1 MSAPPREARSYV
13 WRVAFAIFKVRDR
26 LCADER
32 VFQGRAL
39 WGWREQHVVV
49 FGDYDIMS
57 VLGKVR
63 CGAHCLQSHDVR
75 FSRVAAGGKTDDT
88 SRTGRTESRVLWKS
102 AMLTFVVPESGSAA
116 AALRAIVNAGSK
128 INDAC

>member
-1 MSAPPREARSYV
+1 MVAQVALRSARRSMSALPREARSYV

-32 VFQGRAL
+32 EFQGRAL

-63 CGAHCLQSHDVR
+63 CGAHCLHCTKPRCAVFTRS
-75 FSRVAAGGKTDDT
+75 SR
-88 SRTGRTESRVLWKS
+88 RE
-102 AMLTFVVPESGSAA
+102 
-116 AALRAIVNAGSK
+116 
-128 INDAC
+128 